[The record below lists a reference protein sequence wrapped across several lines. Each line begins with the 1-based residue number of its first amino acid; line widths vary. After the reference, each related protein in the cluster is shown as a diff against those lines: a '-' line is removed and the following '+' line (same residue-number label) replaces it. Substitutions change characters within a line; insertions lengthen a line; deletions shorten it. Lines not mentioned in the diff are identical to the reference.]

1 MHTYAI
7 RTAPRR
13 GQRKPAALAVA
24 LLLAALVGMT
34 GRDLTIHLQYRQ
46 DAGAL
51 TRQWNREVHDGVV
64 PSRFAPLRAEL
75 RQLDA
80 QQAGWWWRP
89 WPGGPDP
96 SEAIARL
103 RARTTRV
110 WDTALSEARSRA
122 QAALAASS
130 AFAAANAPDLAP
142 AFTRQLAT
150 WRAATGSAATPAGL
164 ESLSGSI
171 WTATGAARAQV
182 MAQRAARA
190 AAPANPQGL
199 LAQARSL
206 TARAQAGN
214 LDPGPVPTLAD
225 RLGAAV
231 AGLGDPGAASAQL
244 AGALPALQDLVTLND
259 QVGAQLHAVMPS
271 VEQAFAEG
279 TPGGAAASS
288 TYQGLSAAFAAART
302 APELQAVQQQTQ
314 ALAPAVVA
322 DLAANRCGHEVP
334 AGHVVTLNLTA
345 QEMVFYED
353 GCAVR
358 ATPATTGR
366 PELRTPTGHFAI
378 FARYSP
384 FVFHSPWPP
393 GSPFWYP
400 TSPVSFAME
409 FAEGGFF
416 IHDAPWEPDSE
427 LGPGS
432 ENGLGASH
440 GCVHIP
446 LTVMSWLYSWAPV
459 GTPVIVTG

>member
-1 MHTYAI
+1 
-7 RTAPRR
+7 
-13 GQRKPAALAVA
+13 VA
-24 LLLAALVGMT
+24 LLLAALVGVT
-34 GRDLTIHLQYRQ
+34 GRDLTTQLQYRQ
-46 DAGAL
+46 EAGAL
-51 TRQWNREVHDGVV
+51 ARQWNREVHEGVA
-64 PSRFAPLRAEL
+64 PSRLTPLRAAL
-75 RQLDA
+75 QRLDT

-103 RARTTRV
+103 RVRTTQV
-110 WDTALSEARSRA
+110 WDAALSEARSRA

-150 WRAATGSAATPAGL
+150 WRTATGSEATPAGL

-171 WTATGAARAQV
+171 WAATGAAQAQV
-182 MAQRAARA
+182 TAQRSARV
-190 AAPANPQGL
+190 AAPTNPQGL

-214 LDPGPVPTLAD
+214 LDTGPVPALAD
-225 RLGAAV
+225 QLGAAV
-231 AGLGDPGAASAQL
+231 AGHGDPGAASAQL
-244 AGALPALQDLVTLND
+244 AGALPALQDLVALND
-259 QVGAQLHAVMPS
+259 QVGAQLHSVMPS
-271 VEQAFAEG
+271 VEQAVAEG
-279 TPGGAAASS
+279 TPGGPAATS
-288 TYQGLSAAFAAART
+288 TYQGLTTAFAAART
-302 APELQAVQQQTQ
+302 EPELQAVQQQAQ
-314 ALAPAVVA
+314 ALAPAVAA
-322 DLAANRCGHEVP
+322 DLAANRCGHPVP
-334 AGHVVTLNLTA
+334 AGNVVTLNLTA

-378 FARYSP
+378 FAKYSP

-409 FAEGGFF
+409 FAGGGFF
-416 IHDAPWEPDSE
+416 IHDAPWEPDSQ

-432 ENGLGASH
+432 EDGMGASH

-446 LTVMSWLYSWAPV
+446 LDVMSWLYSWAPV
-459 GTPVIVTG
+459 GTPVIVSR